1 MSTHGEIDR
10 AERMIVAMVDLA
22 ESLDTHAAMM
32 AAHGNALNASTAAL
46 VEIAKHLQSPS
57 PGWRRMLDEFKG
69 AVSRIP
75 TTLRARF

>member
-22 ESLDTHAAMM
+22 EAIDGFRQTMNGL
-32 AAHGNALNASTAAL
+32 GQLVPILEQLNANLKT
-46 VEIAKHLQSPS
+46 PS